1 MPIDDLLTLMQRFVS
16 GEAMALDDAK
26 ALEGELLQR
35 VPDYPEL
42 EELADDFA
50 WYRPEGGEFL
60 FDHARM
66 KLRVAH
72 HLDALRA
79 RLPGESL
86 AGPSDPLRSLVPT
99 GKSDLERARAA
110 VEVGYPAVAP
120 VLGELV
126 GWLQD
131 YNWPVAHVLVPFL
144 QSIGAPLVPHIWHV
158 LRSDDDVWKYW
169 VISLLIPSLSENA
182 AATFRQELVRLS
194 RHPRPTERGEMLDEE
209 ATVVLEHFGW
219 PPNGA

>member
-16 GEAMALDDAK
+16 GEAMALEDART
-26 ALEGELLQR
+26 LEGALLQR

-50 WYRPEGGEFL
+50 WYRPEGGNFL
-60 FDHARM
+60 LDHARM
-66 KLRVAH
+66 KLRVAY

-86 AGPSDPLRSLVPT
+86 AGPSDPLRDLVPT
-99 GKSDLERARAA
+99 DKSDLERASAA
-110 VEVGYPAVAP
+110 VEAGYPAVAP
-120 VLGELV
+120 VLRELV
-126 GWLQD
+126 EWLQD
-131 YNWPVAHVLVPFL
+131 YNWPVARVLVPFL
-144 QSIGAPLVPHIWHV
+144 QSIGAPLVPHIWRV

-182 AATFRQELVRLS
+182 ASTLR
-194 RHPRPTERGEMLDEE
+194 
-209 ATVVLEHFGW
+209 
-219 PPNGA
+219 